1 MNRAS
6 YEIGREPSRPDPL
19 RQIPVNV
26 ATYPDPQMLDTAR
39 QGVAAHVANTNLQD
53 AIRALYRESAA

>member
-1 MNRAS
+1 MTRATFT
-6 YEIGREPSRPDPL
+6 GHDPARDDGL

-26 ATYPDPQMLDTAR
+26 ATRPDPQMLDRFR
-39 QGVAAHVANTNLQD
+39 QGVAAHVAHTNLQD